1 MSKLKE
7 LRQALGALVD
17 KLNTDEVTKD
27 AALYATTETE
37 ITNLKAQIT
46 RVEKAQ
52 AEQAALAAP
61 VNVQRDN
68 IGDRDTVVVRDGERT
83 LNSLVLESR
92 SIAAREGRR
101 MTFEDNLSIARR
113 GLNLTIDPTK
123 QFRSLGEQ
131 LQAISAHYHSKGS
144 NTDARLVRAPSD
156 SLLNRAP
163 SGAATFDPTA
173 GGFLIQVDFMATIF
187 MLAHDMGEILSRVNS
202 LPIST
207 NANGM
212 KIPGVDESSRATG
225 SRWGGISSK
234 WAAEGNAGDESRP
247 KFRMVEF
254 DLKKLISKMTVTD
267 EMLADAGFLTAIA
280 MQGFSEEVMFM
291 TEDAIVEGSG
301 AGMPTGWLNSPAFIS
316 VPKETGQAAGT
327 IVKENIDKMWARMW
341 ARSRK
346 NAVWFNNQDIEPQLQ
361 ALNGPVGTGGQLVYM
376 PPGGISGAPYA
387 TLYGKPLVATEYNA
401 ALGTVGDLT
410 LIDPSQYTIVDKGG
424 VQMAQSMHVAFDTDE
439 TRFRITY
446 RVDGKPMWS
455 VALTPFKGSATKS
468 PFIGLA
474 TR

>member
-1 MSKLKE
+1 MDKLRE
-7 LRQALGALVD
+7 LRQKLGALVD
-17 KLNTDEVTKD
+17 KLNTDEVTRD
-27 AALYATTETE
+27 AALYATTEAE
-37 ITNLKAQIT
+37 IVEMKAQIG
-46 RVEKAQ
+46 RVERAQ
-52 AEQAALAAP
+52 AEQAALARP
-61 VNVQRDN
+61 
-68 IGDRDTVVVRDGERT
+68 VVVSTTGDLDPVVVPQGERT

-92 SIAAREGRR
+92 SIGRREGRR
-101 MTFEDNLSIARR
+101 LTFEDNLSIARR
-113 GLNLTIDPTK
+113 GLNVSIDPTK

-144 NTDARLVRAPSD
+144 NTDSRLIKAPSD
-156 SLLNRAP
+156 MLLTRAP
-163 SGAATFDPTA
+163 SGAAEFDPTA

-202 LPIST
+202 YPISG

-212 KIPGVDESSRATG
+212 KIPGIDESSRATG

-291 TEDAIVEGSG
+291 TEDAIVEGTG
-301 AGMPTGWLNSPAFIS
+301 AGLPLGWLNSTALVS
-316 VPKETGQAAGT
+316 VAKETGQAAAT
-327 IVKENIDKMWARMW
+327 IVKENIDKMWSRMW

-346 NAVWFNNQDIEPQLQ
+346 NAIWYMNQDIEPQL
-361 ALNGPVGTGGQLVYM
+361 ASLNAPVGTGGQLVYL
-376 PPGGISGAPYA
+376 PPGGISAAPNA
-387 TLYGKPLVATEYNA
+387 TLYGKPLIATEYNA

-468 PFIGLA
+468 PFIALA
-474 TR
+474 TRG